1 LNRLGEIFAWVFLG
15 LAVLCLVGWP
25 IAIWRHVN
33 NGLPIVAS
41 ILETLPYPLGALF
54 FWIVGRGLKLSLD
67 LRPGGLPRHCDLLRE
82 LPPRPQRRGRPWFQA
97 AGAFPLVCR

>member
-1 LNRLGEIFAWVFLG
+1 M
-15 LAVLCLVGWP
+15 AVLCLVGWP

-67 LRPGGLPRHCDLLRE
+67 LRQGG
-82 LPPRPQRRGRPWFQA
+82 
-97 AGAFPLVCR
+97 

>member
-1 LNRLGEIFAWVFLG
+1 MADATSGTIQSGRSLPTERKPGLNRLGEIFAWVFLG

-33 NGLPIVAS
+33 NGLPIIAS

-67 LRPGGLPRHCDLLRE
+67 LRQGG
-82 LPPRPQRRGRPWFQA
+82 
-97 AGAFPLVCR
+97 

>member
-1 LNRLGEIFAWVFLG
+1 MNRVGEIFAWVFLG
-15 LAVLCLVGWP
+15 LAVLCLGGWP

-41 ILETLPYPLGALF
+41 ILESLPYPLEALF

-67 LRPGGLPRHCDLLRE
+67 LRQEG
-82 LPPRPQRRGRPWFQA
+82 
-97 AGAFPLVCR
+97 